1 MFKILDYIQIYI
13 YIQALLI
20 VKHTYIYSSNRKK
33 NTMASSNALSFCFG
47 SGESIVT
54 FPTVRPNKKNQN
66 IGPSATMFQAQQQQQ
81 SLNIYNRQFP
91 KEIIGLIQ
99 SSRRTF

>member
-1 MFKILDYIQIYI
+1 
-13 YIQALLI
+13 
-20 VKHTYIYSSNRKK
+20 
-33 NTMASSNALSFCFG
+33 MASSNALSFCFG

-54 FPTVRPNKKNQN
+54 FPTVRPNKNQN
-66 IGPSATMFQAQQQQQ
+66 NGPSATMFQAQQQQQ

-99 SSRRTF
+99 SSRRTFLELQSDCNNNNNNNNSQSQLTESVNEEAQADGGCE